1 MKQERYKD
9 SRGCF
14 IDEWRNLKGELR
26 RENGPAQIICRL
38 NDSVFSEAFW
48 INGKRH
54 RDDGPAQ
61 TWYNIDGS
69 AQSYLFNEFWFRG
82 AFLGIDEE
90 GFWNLWKI
98 LDEERRQAPEILKY
112 LMRFS

>member
-9 SRGCF
+9 SKGYF
-14 IDEWRNLKGELR
+14 IDEWRNLKGELH

-38 NDSVFSEAFW
+38 NDSIFSEAFW
-48 INGKRH
+48 LNGKRH
-54 RDDGPAQ
+54 RELGPAQ
-61 TWYNIDGS
+61 IWYNIDNS
-69 AQSYLFNEFWFRG
+69 TTDYFNEFWFRG